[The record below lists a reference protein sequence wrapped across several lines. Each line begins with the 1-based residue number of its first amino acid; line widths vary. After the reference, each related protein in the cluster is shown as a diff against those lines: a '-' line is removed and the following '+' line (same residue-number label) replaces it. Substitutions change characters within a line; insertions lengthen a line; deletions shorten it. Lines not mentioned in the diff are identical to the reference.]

1 MPQDIPLEASE
12 VLAFTPASLA
22 QIEDAPVFRL
32 RASSSRDKR
41 FHRRLLV
48 ENGIR
53 FHDREAIRAEVLN
66 GLKALWDTDA
76 FEEHSPV
83 IKALWEA
90 RDDFEQQSADAIKN
104 GEPAIEWSYDVDLE
118 NAVDDLVRK
127 VTQEWN
133 PLLRM
138 IADNADYGSL
148 AAPLLVAVNVK
159 GFSNLNVKASL
170 DRGYL
175 TLDVA
180 EKIEEALSALERKH
194 GLIEGTAWAE
204 LTVACSQRMYLTA
217 EEAGNSAS
225 QSPSPTAPAPLSE
238 ANTSAKAGKSQA
250 SGRSK
255 KTPSAE

>member
-1 MPQDIPLEASE
+1 MPQEIPLEASE
-12 VLAFTPASLA
+12 VLAFTPASLES
-22 QIEDAPVFRL
+22 IEDAPVFRL

-48 ENGIR
+48 EHGIR
-53 FHDREAIRAEVLN
+53 FHDRDAIRAEVLA
-66 GLKALWDTDA
+66 GLKALWDEEA

-83 IKALWEA
+83 IKALWDA
-90 RDDFEQQSADAIKN
+90 RDEFDQQNADAFKK
-104 GEPAIEWSYDVDLE
+104 GEPELEWSYDADLE

-180 EKIEEALSALERKH
+180 EKVEDALSKLERKH

-204 LTVACSQRMYLTA
+204 LTVACSQRMYLT
-217 EEAGNSAS
+217 EEERGNSAS
-225 QSPSPTAPAPLSE
+225 QSPSTTAPAPLSE
-238 ANTSAKAGKSQA
+238 TKTSEPDGKSPA
-250 SGRSK
+250 SARSK
-255 KTPSAE
+255 KTRSAE